1 MRKLIV
7 NAFITL
13 DGIMQAPGGPE
24 EDPNG
29 GFEHGGWA
37 FGYWDD
43 VVDETMHTAMADP
56 FDLLLGRKTY
66 ETFAAH
72 WPYSEEPAAAPLNN
86 ATKYVASTTLKSVE
100 WQNSQLLEG
109 PLADAVNAVKAQD
122 GPEIQ
127 VQGSADLIQS
137 LHADGLIDEFNV
149 WTCPVILG
157 KGKRLFEPGTPAGG
171 LEVIDSKVS
180 PSGVIMTRYR
190 TGAEIKG
197 GSFVQAELD
206 RRATQEG

>member
-7 NAFITL
+7 STFMTL
-13 DGIMQAPGGPE
+13 DGVMQAPGAPE
-24 EDPNG
+24 EDRDG

-37 FGYWDD
+37 FGYWDE
-43 VVDETMHTAMADP
+43 VVDETMHASMTRP
-56 FDLLLGRKTY
+56 FDLLLGRRTY
-66 ETFAAH
+66 EIFAAH
-72 WPYSEEPAAAPLNN
+72 WPHSEEPAAAPLND
-86 ATKYVASTTLKSVE
+86 ATKYVASTTLTSVE
-100 WQNSQLLEG
+100 WQNSQLLQG

-122 GPEIQ
+122 GPDIQ

-137 LHADGLIDEFNV
+137 LHADRLIDEFNV
-149 WTCPVILG
+149 WTFPLILG
-157 KGKRLFEPGTPAGG
+157 TGKRLFEPGTPAGG

-206 RRATQEG
+206 RRAGGNG

>member
-7 NAFITL
+7 NTFMTL
-13 DGIMQAPGGPE
+13 DGVMQAPGGPE
-24 EDPNG
+24 EDLSS
-29 GFEHGGWA
+29 GFEYGGWA
-37 FGYWDD
+37 FGYWDE
-43 VVDETMHTAMADP
+43 VVDQTMHESMTEP
-56 FDLLLGRKTY
+56 FALLLGRKTY
-66 ETFAAH
+66 EIFAGH
-72 WPYSEEPAAAPLNN
+72 WPQSEEPGAALLNE

-122 GPEIQ
+122 GPAIQ
-127 VQGSADLIQS
+127 VQGSANLVQS

-149 WTCPVILG
+149 WTFPLVLG
-157 KGKRLFEPGTPAGG
+157 KGKRLFEPGIPAGG
-171 LEVIDSKVS
+171 LEVVDSKVS

-197 GSFVQAELD
+197 GSFVEAELD
-206 RRATQEG
+206 RRSTQEG

>member
-1 MRKLIV
+1 MRPRSR
-7 NAFITL
+7 T
-13 DGIMQAPGGPE
+13 Q
-24 EDPNG
+24 
-29 GFEHGGWA
+29 
-37 FGYWDD
+37 
-43 VVDETMHTAMADP
+43 
-56 FDLLLGRKTY
+56 
-66 ETFAAH
+66 
-72 WPYSEEPAAAPLNN
+72 SPAI
-86 ATKYVASTTLKSVE
+86 ASS
-100 WQNSQLLEG
+100 QNSQLLEG
-109 PLADAVNAVKAQD
+109 PLADAVTAVKAQD

-149 WTCPVILG
+149 WTFPVILG

-197 GSFVQAELD
+197 GSFVEAELD

>member
-7 NAFITL
+7 NTFMTL

-24 EDPNG
+24 EDPTG

-43 VVDETMHTAMADP
+43 VVDETMHTSMADP

-66 ETFAAH
+66 EIFAAH
-72 WPYSEEPAAAPLNN
+72 WPHSEEPAAAPLNN

-109 PLADAVNAVKAQD
+109 PLADAVNAVKGAVRSRD
-122 GPEIQ
+122 PGPGQREPH
-127 VQGSADLIQS
+127 QS
-137 LHADGLIDEFNV
+137 LHADGLFDELN
-149 WTCPVILG
+149 
-157 KGKRLFEPGTPAGG
+157 
-171 LEVIDSKVS
+171 
-180 PSGVIMTRYR
+180 
-190 TGAEIKG
+190 
-197 GSFVQAELD
+197 
-206 RRATQEG
+206 RRATQKG

>member
-7 NAFITL
+7 STFMTL
-13 DGIMQAPGGPE
+13 DGVMQAPGAPE
-24 EDPNG
+24 EDPDG

-43 VVDETMHTAMADP
+43 VVDETMHNSMADP

-66 ETFAAH
+66 EIFAAH
-72 WPYSEEPAAAPLNN
+72 WPDSEEPA
-86 ATKYVASTTLKSVE
+86 
-100 WQNSQLLEG
+100 QNSQLLEG

-149 WTCPVILG
+149 WTFPVILG
-157 KGKRLFEPGTPAGG
+157 EGKRLFEPGTPAGG

-180 PSGVIMTRYR
+180 PSGVIMARYR